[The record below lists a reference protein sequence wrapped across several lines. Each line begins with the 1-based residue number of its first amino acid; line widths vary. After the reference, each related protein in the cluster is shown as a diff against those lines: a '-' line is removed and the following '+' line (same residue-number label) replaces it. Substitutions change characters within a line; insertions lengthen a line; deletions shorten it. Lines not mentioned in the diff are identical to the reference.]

1 MQLVLAV
8 VFGVLAAAC
17 AALAWR
23 TSREGRRRSDARVA
37 ALAATI
43 DPTRGDEQVPIDA
56 PMPKPFNP
64 LAKIGIGFGVVT
76 AAIVAAAL
84 VIDAA
89 ERHPAAPGRAQT
101 SSLELVTM
109 QPQRQKGTLTVT
121 GLVRNSSERPAVNI
135 AAEITVLGASG
146 EVLATRRAPIQ
157 LHSLPPEANSPFS
170 VTVDGIGTAQRYRIA
185 FRGPDGLVRH
195 VDRRAESPR
204 QQSGS

>member
-1 MQLVLAV
+1 MQLVLAI
-8 VFGVLAAAC
+8 VFGVLAVAC

-23 TSREGRRRSDARVA
+23 TSREARRRSDARVA

-43 DPTRGDEQVPIDA
+43 DPARGDEPAHIDA

-64 LAKIGIGFGVVT
+64 LAKIGIGFGAVT

-89 ERHPAAPGRAQT
+89 ERHPAAPGPGRTPA
-101 SSLELVTM
+101 LELVTM
-109 QPQRQKGTLTVT
+109 QPQRQNGALTVT

-135 AAEITVLGASG
+135 AAEVTVLGTSG
-146 EVLATRRAPIQ
+146 EVLATRRAPIR

-170 VTVDGIGTAQRYRIA
+170 VTIDGIGAAQRYRIA

-195 VDRRAESPR
+195 VDRRAASPR

>member
-1 MQLVLAV
+1 MQLVLAI
-8 VFGVLAAAC
+8 VFGVLAVAC

-23 TSREGRRRSDARVA
+23 TSREARRRSDARVA

-43 DPTRGDEQVPIDA
+43 DPAHGNEPAQVDA

-64 LAKIGIGFGVVT
+64 LAKIGIGFGAVT

-89 ERHPAAPGRAQT
+89 ERRPAVPGRAQ
-101 SSLELVTM
+101 SPALELVTM
-109 QPQRQKGTLTVT
+109 QPQRQNGALTVT

-146 EVLATRRAPIQ
+146 EVLATRRTPIQ
-157 LHSLPPEANSPFS
+157 QHSLPPEANSPFS
-170 VTVDGIGTAQRYRIA
+170 VTIDGIGTAQRYRIA